1 MKPAQI
7 SMYQILQTTLLA
19 AWLLVMSIVG
29 AIATEQNKSQSPP
42 LQNEQTISTGKS
54 QSLWRQSQQWLQQKQ
69 AQVSAKLSNYLDQF
83 SKTND
88 YRFALSLIVAS
99 LIYGLVHAAGPGH
112 GKVLVSSYVMANNQ
126 TMSRGIILAFLSAFV
141 QGTVAIV
148 LVGSLVFLFNQSG
161 ATIKNYG
168 HSLAQISYCLI
179 IALGVYLFISLLRTR
194 LKRNASIDLKH
205 PHESHD
211 HHHHDDNCGC
221 NHGHMPTSQ
230 EVQGKW
236 DLPKI
241 ISLVLSVGL
250 RPCTGA
256 LYILAFAL
264 VKGLFWVG
272 AIAVYAMALGT
283 AITISI
289 MIMAVVSGRQLAL
302 FSSGENSKGTSLVYD
317 VCAFGGAIVIV
328 LFGSL
333 LLASSF
339 APARPF

>member
-1 MKPAQI
+1 MKSPQI
-7 SMYQILQTTLLA
+7 PIYQILQTSLLA
-19 AWLLVMSIVG
+19 LWLLMSSMASVF
-29 AIATEQNKSQSPP
+29 ATEHNNLKTPL
-42 LQNEQTISTGKS
+42 LQNEQTDSSNKIANA
-54 QSLWRQSQQWLQQKQ
+54 WRHSQQWLRQKQ
-69 AQVSAKLSNYLDQF
+69 AQISAKLSTYLDQF

-88 YRFALSLIVAS
+88 YKFALSLIVAS

-126 TMSRGIILAFLSAFV
+126 TMSRGILLAFLSAFV

-168 HSLAQISYCLI
+168 HSLAQLSYCLI
-179 IALGVYLFISLLRTR
+179 IALGVYLFISLLRKR
-194 LKRNASIDLKH
+194 LTTSTPAL
-205 PHESHD
+205 D
-211 HHHHDDNCGC
+211 HAHHDENCGC
-221 NHGHMPTSQ
+221 SHGHMPTSQ
-230 EVQGKW
+230 EVQGDW

-272 AIAVYAMALGT
+272 AIAVYAMSLGT
-283 AITISI
+283 AITISL

-302 FSSGENSKGTSLVYD
+302 STSGQNSKAGKLVYD

-333 LLASSF
+333 LLSSSF
-339 APARPF
+339 APTRPF